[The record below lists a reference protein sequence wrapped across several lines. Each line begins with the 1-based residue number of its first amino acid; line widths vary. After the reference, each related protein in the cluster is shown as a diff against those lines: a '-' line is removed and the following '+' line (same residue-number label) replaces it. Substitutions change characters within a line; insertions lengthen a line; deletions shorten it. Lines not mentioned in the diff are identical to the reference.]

1 MPKFKVG
8 DKVKAIPAIAEI
20 SAPKMKGRVW
30 TVTAV
35 VAGGRRVDLESN
47 GEKLSGILGTAL
59 TAANSAAANAAYSDA
74 LKIIMDSVKGYM
86 DRRIKGDDAWKY
98 PNFVITILRKVCDT
112 ATMSAG
118 RYDGKRPPHRIY
130 NVECTLRGYKFQGS
144 LICTGLLHRD
154 DPDDVSAFDEYD
166 MTLSLMNVG
175 KVSISRNSVVANALA
190 WKQGGEVAK
199 NADDHARVRVVAET
213 ETLFGKKRE
222 EKTMTVGELRAAM
235 TRLGHGRLF
244 ADVVRDAEAGK
255 DANPLLKLPCEAWIT
270 LA

>member
-47 GEKLSGILGTAL
+47 GEKLSGILETAL
-59 TAANSAAANAAYSDA
+59 TAANAAACNARFKVGDR
-74 LKIIMDSVKGYM
+74 VKEVNHPFGKTHTITEVFT
-86 DRRIKGDDAWKY
+86 DGDVRVDEGKQKY
-98 PNFVITILRKVCDT
+98 PAAKYARITSSN
-112 ATMSAG
+112 A
-118 RYDGKRPPHRIY
+118 
-130 NVECTLRGYKFQGS
+130 
-144 LICTGLLHRD
+144 
-154 DPDDVSAFDEYD
+154 
-166 MTLSLMNVG
+166 
-175 KVSISRNSVVANALA
+175 VVNAALA

-235 TRLGHGRLF
+235 ARLGHGRLF